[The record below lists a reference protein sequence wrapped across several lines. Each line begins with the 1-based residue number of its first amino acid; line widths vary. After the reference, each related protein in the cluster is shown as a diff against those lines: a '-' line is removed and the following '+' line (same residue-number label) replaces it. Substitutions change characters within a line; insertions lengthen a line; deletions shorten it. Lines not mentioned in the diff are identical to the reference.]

1 VSRVTFDF
9 SLHPSL
15 VTLERQRHDIRA
27 LRGAALRGLGK
38 GLAFVTFEPTRDFI
52 RLETFVPDWLFQ
64 MRGVVRDIDAGK
76 HETFT
81 VDPDYFN
88 NSLRYTYRPQDKSLE
103 LYEVN
108 GGDFKIRTPYKE
120 FRRSFLAFLPAA
132 LKEVMLFYPEL
143 EGNTEFLAM
152 CHE

>member
-1 VSRVTFDF
+1 MSRVTFDI
-9 SLHPSL
+9 SLQLS
-15 VTLERQRHDIRA
+15 VVALERQRLDVGA

-38 GLAFVTFEPTRDFI
+38 GLALVTFEPARDYM

-76 HETFT
+76 FETFT
-81 VDPDYFN
+81 VDPDYYN
-88 NSLRYTYRPQDKSLE
+88 NSIRYTYRSQDKSLE

-120 FRRSFLAFLPAA
+120 FRRSFRAFLPAA

-152 CHE
+152 CDE